1 MLTTMTSSTKRK
13 HKRHNY
19 KTLIIYGVLAVYHA
33 LLLVFYTLSP
43 LILTSNPITQVL
55 YPHFMNEKIE
65 KQRSLFNLLKD
76 TEMGK
81 CILDCVFLDK
91 KRISWRF
98 NIVTRIQVYVKKK
111 RNYYPLQI
119 HPLQNSLLSSKSVNA
134 YRPPLSECPINRY
147 HKSIYPTLKSSPPCR
162 LFFLCFLFQ

>member
-13 HKRHNY
+13 HKCHNY

-65 KQRSLFNLLKD
+65 KQRSLLSL
-76 TEMGK
+76 

-134 YRPPLSECPINRY
+134 YRPTLSECPINRY